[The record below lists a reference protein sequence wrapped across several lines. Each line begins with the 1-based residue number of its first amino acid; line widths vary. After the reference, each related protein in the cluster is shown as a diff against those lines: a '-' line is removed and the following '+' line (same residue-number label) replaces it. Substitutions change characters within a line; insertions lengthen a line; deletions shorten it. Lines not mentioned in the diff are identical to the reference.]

1 MFAEVFATSTFGFL
15 MFSGGSKGNIGKK
28 MVNIAVLKV
37 ITLTSA
43 TEVSL
48 ALSLFYLEFPSEKV
62 RDHS

>member
-1 MFAEVFATSTFGFL
+1 
-15 MFSGGSKGNIGKK
+15 

-62 RDHS
+62 QDHS

>member
-1 MFAEVFATSTFGFL
+1 
-15 MFSGGSKGNIGKK
+15 

-48 ALSLFYLEFPSEKV
+48 ALPLFYLEFPSEKV